1 MLALHLFL
9 TFTSST
15 TAFTTTPSLHSNGQR
30 QVLHRREKLSSSG
43 SSSFSSLRLLGDRN
57 GIIDIPAI
65 TTADVDHE
73 KHRGD
78 GIDDVNVVDKF
89 RESIGAI
96 SEERVM
102 FQSEIGGE
110 SIRLFR

>member
-15 TAFTTTPSLHSNGQR
+15 TAFTVAPILHSNGQR
-30 QVLHRREKLSSSG
+30 QVLHRREKFSHSISSC
-43 SSSFSSLRLLGDRN
+43 SSLRLLEDRN

-78 GIDDVNVVDKF
+78 GIDDMNVVDKF
-89 RESIGAI
+89 RESIGSI

-102 FQSEIGGE
+102 FQSEVGGE